1 MLVTSRNRG
10 GGADGGC
17 GLAPFRSV
25 VILEGCPLI
34 IEVFTAFKCFS
45 EWECWTKTLD
55 AGQHKLKLRHSVYC
69 HPYILMP
76 HEKRQNKGKDIQN
89 LQPSEEAADFEQ
101 ATMLFDLYFPSFF
114 LY

>member
-1 MLVTSRNRG
+1 MENLILNTRLDTGHRT
-10 GGADGGC
+10 GC
-17 GLAPFRSV
+17 WAILAGL
-25 VILEGCPLI
+25 G
-34 IEVFTAFKCFS
+34 
-45 EWECWTKTLD
+45 ECWTKTLD